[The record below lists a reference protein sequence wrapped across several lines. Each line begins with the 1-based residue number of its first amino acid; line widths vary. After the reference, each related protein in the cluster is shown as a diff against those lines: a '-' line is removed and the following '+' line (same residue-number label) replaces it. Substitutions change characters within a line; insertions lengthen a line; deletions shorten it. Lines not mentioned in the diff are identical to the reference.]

1 MPKFIREYKTT
12 LFKTFTFCSKSS
24 LARLTIKNSSAI
36 DPPHKGSIF
45 FPFVKRD
52 SFLFLYFQKKR
63 KEKKNSDNTIF
74 STKTIF
80 FKKCCAWNF
89 NRREKNKKEKEKQIK
104 KSLTAETEKLK
115 IRKNTEQGTGISKT
129 GVKILLAERGAAHEF
144 HLDDGTC
151 IPPIGRKMLGAS
163 GEAVKHGEVGHDTRR
178 KKREKIAVVRSQRIA
193 WLGHVTGIRQRC
205 TPADKDR

>member
-1 MPKFIREYKTT
+1 MYVEFQPTRKKQKRE
-12 LFKTFTFCSKSS
+12 
-24 LARLTIKNSSAI
+24 
-36 DPPHKGSIF
+36 
-45 FPFVKRD
+45 
-52 SFLFLYFQKKR
+52 R
-63 KEKKNSDNTIF
+63 K
-74 STKTIF
+74 
-80 FKKCCAWNF
+80 A
-89 NRREKNKKEKEKQIK
+89 IK

-115 IRKNTEQGTGISKT
+115 IRKNTEQGTGISKML

>member
-1 MPKFIREYKTT
+1 MILFYFYISKKKERKRKIAIIRFFQKRS
-12 LFKTFTFCSKSS
+12 LSKSVVRGIS
-24 LARLTIKNSSAI
+24 TDEK
-36 DPPHKGSIF
+36 KT
-45 FPFVKRD
+45 
-52 SFLFLYFQKKR
+52 KKR
-63 KEKKNSDNTIF
+63 KKK
-74 STKTIF
+74 
-80 FKKCCAWNF
+80 
-89 NRREKNKKEKEKQIK
+89 RIK

>member
-1 MPKFIREYKTT
+1 MPKFIREYKTN
-12 LFKTFTFCSKSS
+12 LFKTFIFCSKSS
-24 LARLTIKNSSAI
+24 LARLIIKNSSAI

-45 FPFVKRD
+45 PFVKRD
-52 SFLFLYFQKKR
+52 SSLFLYFQKKKER
-63 KEKKNSDNTIF
+63 KRKIAIIRFFQKRSLSKSVVRGISTDEKKT
-74 STKTIF
+74 
-80 FKKCCAWNF
+80 
-89 NRREKNKKEKEKQIK
+89 
-104 KSLTAETEKLK
+104 
-115 IRKNTEQGTGISKT
+115 KNTEQGTGISKT